1 MDLLLSK
8 RVDATFNDSLSYLD
22 YKNKSLMLK
31 SKQSKVMQRKINQHL
46 PSLKS

>member
-22 YKNKSLMLK
+22 YKKQNLMLRSKLLNNAEQNKSAF
-31 SKQSKVMQRKINQHL
+31 RIF
-46 PSLKS
+46 